1 MMPPSGLA
9 IRAAEPR
16 DLEAV
21 RALLVET
28 WHDTYDPLLGVDKV
42 TEITNS
48 WHSIEAL
55 GPQLALPDCS
65 FLVAEEGGRIVG
77 HVFANGRR
85 LPALSSR
92 ASTCCPP
99 SSGAASA
106 ARCSQRPSP
115 ATRARSRS
123 GWRSQADN
131 PKGVAFY
138 RREGFQPVGEH
149 MEDGI
154 PHIRME
160 KRLV

>member
-1 MMPPSGLA
+1 MA

-55 GPQLALPDCS
+55 RPQLALPDCS

-85 LPALSSR
+85 LPPLTLSRLYVLPSFQRRGIGSALLEAAIARHPR
-92 ASTCCPP
+92 AESI
-99 SSGAASA
+99 
-106 ARCSQRPSP
+106 RLEV
-115 ATRARSRS
+115 
-123 GWRSQADN
+123 QADN
-131 PKGVAFY
+131 PKGLAFY
-138 RREGFQPVGEH
+138 RREGFEAVGEH

>member
-1 MMPPSGLA
+1 MTPSSGLA

-48 WHSIEAL
+48 WHSIDAL
-55 GPQLALPDCS
+55 RPQLALPDCS

-77 HVFANGRR
+77 HAFANGRR
-85 LPALSSR
+85 LPPLYPLASLR
-92 ASTCCPP
+92 ACPP

-106 ARCSQRPSP
+106 ARCSKRQSP
-115 ATRARSRS
+115 AIRARS
-123 GWRSQADN
+123 
-131 PKGVAFY
+131 
-138 RREGFQPVGEH
+138 
-149 MEDGI
+149 
-154 PHIRME
+154 
-160 KRLV
+160 